1 MLKTNLFSS
10 FFIMQTHILIRAG
23 DVGFVIKQTL
33 VTFASTTK
41 KNYVLQNAVV
51 VLLVLN
57 SSASILYCQLIR
69 LTCSIT

>member
-1 MLKTNLFSS
+1 MQKQFSISTRNL
-10 FFIMQTHILIRAG
+10 T
-23 DVGFVIKQTL
+23 GFVIKQTL
-33 VTFASTTK
+33 TIFAATTK
-41 KNYVLQNAVV
+41 KTYDVHRAVV